1 VAKVLVGLVQ
11 RLMQRDDT
19 QLKLLLL
26 FTLIATVGF
35 AFPRLDWVTY
45 IGYTL
50 VALLLTQVMVGSSK
64 APDWSDALYR
74 GLGLMAVVT
83 MWLWLLTPLELIY
96 SGMPLALSWSVL
108 VGWSVI
114 RLVTRFAS
122 TRRVT
127 EALLMGATAGYLHI
141 GLAAGLVMSALETIQ
156 PGSFQPL
163 EMANVGDSSVLANA
177 RIFSALNYYAF
188 VCLTTVGFG
197 DITPMLPLSRMVSV
211 ATSVAGPLYLAAVM
225 GVLIGRYASSLDRQ
239 SREH

>member
-1 VAKVLVGLVQ
+1 MAKVLVGLVQ
-11 RLMQRDDT
+11 RLLRRDDT

-26 FTLIATVGF
+26 CTVIATVGF
-35 AFPRLDWVTY
+35 AFPRLVWATY
-45 IGYTL
+45 IGYSL
-50 VALLLTQVMVGSSK
+50 IALLLTQVMVGSSN
-64 APDWSDALYR
+64 APNWSDALYR

-114 RLVTRFAS
+114 RLVTRFAN

-141 GLAAGLVMSALETIQ
+141 GLTAGLVMSALETIQ
-156 PGSFQPL
+156 PGSFVPL
-163 EMANVGDSSVLANA
+163 ELANISDTSVLANA

-197 DITPMLPLSRMVSV
+197 DISPMLPLSRMVSV

-225 GVLIGRYASSLDRQ
+225 GVLIGRFASSLDRQ
-239 SREH
+239 SRQR